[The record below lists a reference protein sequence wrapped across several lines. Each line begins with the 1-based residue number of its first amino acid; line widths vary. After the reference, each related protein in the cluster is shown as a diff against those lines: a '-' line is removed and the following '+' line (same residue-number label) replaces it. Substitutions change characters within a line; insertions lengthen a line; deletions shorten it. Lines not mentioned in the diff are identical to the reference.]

1 MYQTSNGRPKRWYAI
16 VTKYRNEKMIAKKL
30 NAINHEAYVP
40 LMKTVRQ
47 YTSRKKIH
55 HLPLI
60 NCYVFVKIDL
70 KDMVKVL
77 EITNVFHFVK
87 FGNEIAEISENEI
100 TILRRIT
107 EVDYPLEVIDHSVL
121 SAGDQ
126 VEIIEGPLAGIR
138 GTLIKNQNK
147 KKFVV
152 EFDKLEHKIAI
163 EIEDKFLMKVAR

>member
-1 MYQTSNGRPKRWYAI
+1 MHQTQNGRPARWYAI

-30 NAINHEAYVP
+30 NAINFEAYVP

-100 TILRRIT
+100 AILRRIT
-107 EVDYPLEVIDHSVL
+107 GVDYPLEVIDHSTFT
-121 SAGDQ
+121 AGDE
-126 VEIIEGPLAGIR
+126 VAVSDGPLAGIR
-138 GTLIKNQNK
+138 GTLIRNQNK
-147 KKFVV
+147 NKFVV
-152 EFDKLEHKIAI
+152 EFDKLDRRIAI
-163 EIEDKFLMKVAR
+163 EIEEKFLVKVT